1 MVTFTINGQEVT
13 VEDGTLILHAA
24 RKAGYDIP
32 TFCYYGR
39 LSPLGSCRMCL
50 VEIEGQRKLQPSCV
64 TPVMQDMVVNTE
76 TENIISTREAM
87 LEFLLS
93 NHALDC
99 PVCDKGGECE
109 LQDMVHRHG
118 PHSGSITE
126 KRNRFHEKD
135 YILSPVIV
143 KNSNRCVQCM
153 RCVRVCSEVVGVNAL
168 GAVGRG
174 LHQEET
180 SFGKGQLDCDHCG
193 NCIEV
198 CPVGCFMR
206 LPYRYK
212 SRPWDL
218 TGAETVCSYC
228 GTGCQITVQARDGEV
243 LRVVSKEET
252 GVNNETL
259 CARGRFGFDFTNNP
273 NRLTTPLIKEDGR
286 FRDATWDEA
295 LSLIEDRLKGADGPR
310 IGGIASGRLTN
321 EDLYLFQKLMRG
333 VLKSGNI
340 DSDSRWSEGAVERFA
355 AAMDF
360 SRGGTSILEAANA
373 DSILIVGSA
382 ISDETPVTDYLLRR
396 LSSEKRISI
405 VISSPRRLKLDSSA
419 TATLRTVPGG
429 EEGLFIALAKALCES
444 DDGSVKIPDSD
455 ERVDRCR
462 EVTDILSWKV
472 ISDSTG
478 LSEGEM
484 KSAATTLIAGRT
496 VSLMIGTDLLRLGS
510 RIEYLTLLTGLIEA
524 AGREVKL
531 LPLLDRCNQRGAW
544 DMGVAPSLLPGYRS
558 ARDDVGRS
566 AVTSKAGHDI
576 PDAGAGCGAMMDAAS
591 KGNIDALYVIGE
603 DIVALF
609 PDKKFARE
617 ALGKV
622 DFLVVQELFMTET
635 TEMADVVLPGAS
647 FAEKEGTFTNQ
658 EGRVQRLNKLIG
670 SPGEARPDWQI
681 IADIGKVLDPAF
693 RYRSSREIFEEIGKV
708 SPLYE
713 GIDDNSLNGT
723 GELVKDGGYSLKVPS
738 TLGKGAAAV
747 DMVDS
752 GGHDFPFMLITGN
765 HLLHSGRFSQQ
776 SAILM
781 SLLGVGYAEICVEDA
796 DTVGVKDGDQIE
808 VEGLHH
814 KMDVK
819 VKVVKGS
826 RKGVIFIP
834 ENFDS
839 LPVNRFFKVG
849 EGIPRVKVGRSG
861 RHG

>member
-1 MVTFTINGQEVT
+1 MVTLTINGQEMT

-76 TENIISTREAM
+76 SPNIISTREAM

-118 PHSGSITE
+118 PRSGSITE

-153 RCVRVCSEVVGVNAL
+153 RCVRVCSDIVGVNAL

-228 GTGCQITVQARDGEV
+228 GTGCQMTVQARDGEV

-259 CARGRFGFDFTNNP
+259 CARGRFGFDFINNP
-273 NRLTTPLIKEDGR
+273 NRLTTPLIKEEGR

-295 LSLIEDRLKGADGPR
+295 LSLIEDRLKGADGSR
-310 IGGIASGRLTN
+310 VGGIASGRLTN
-321 EDLYLFQKLMRG
+321 EELYLFQKLMRS

-355 AAMDF
+355 AAMEL
-360 SRGGTSILEAANA
+360 SRGGTSILEAAGA

-382 ISDETPVTDYLLRR
+382 ISDETPVTDYLIRR

-405 VISSPRRLKLDSSA
+405 VISSPRRMKLDSSA
-419 TATLRTVPGG
+419 TTTLRTVPGG
-429 EEGLFIALAKALCES
+429 EEGLFIALAKALCEI

-455 ERVDRCR
+455 ERVERCR
-462 EVTDILSWKV
+462 EVTDSLSWKV
-472 ISDSTG
+472 LSDSTG
-478 LSEGEM
+478 LSEDEM
-484 KSAATTLIAGRT
+484 KSAATTLITGRT

-510 RIEYLTLLTGLIEA
+510 RMECLTLLTGLIEA

-558 ARDDVGRS
+558 ARDDEERS
-566 AVTSKAGHDI
+566 AVAKKVGGDI
-576 PDAGAGCGAMMDAAS
+576 PNAGMGCGAMMDAAS
-591 KGNIDALYVIGE
+591 KGNLDALYVVGE
-603 DIVALF
+603 DIVSLF

-622 DFLVVQELFMTET
+622 DFLVVQDLFMTET

-647 FAEKEGTFTNQ
+647 FAEKDGTFTNQ
-658 EGRVQRLNKLIG
+658 EGRVQRLNKLID
-670 SPGEARPDWQI
+670 SPGKARPDWRI
-681 IADIGKVLDPAF
+681 IADIGSVLDPSF
-693 RYRSSREIFEEIGKV
+693 RYRSSQEIFEEIGKV

-713 GIDDNSLNGT
+713 GIDDNSLNGA
-723 GELVKDGGYSLKVPS
+723 GELVKDSGYALK
-738 TLGKGAAAV
+738 AASFTGEEREKTGR
-747 DMVDS
+747 S
-752 GGHDFPFMLITGN
+752 GFPFMLITGN

-776 SAILM
+776 SAILV
-781 SLLGVGYAEICVEDA
+781 SLLGVGYAEICAEDA
-796 DTVGVKDGDQIE
+796 ETVGVKDGDQVA

-814 KMDVK
+814 KMTVK
-819 VKVVKGS
+819 VKVVRGS
-826 RKGVIFIP
+826 RRGVIFIP

-849 EGIPRVKVGRSG
+849 EGIPRVKVGKSG